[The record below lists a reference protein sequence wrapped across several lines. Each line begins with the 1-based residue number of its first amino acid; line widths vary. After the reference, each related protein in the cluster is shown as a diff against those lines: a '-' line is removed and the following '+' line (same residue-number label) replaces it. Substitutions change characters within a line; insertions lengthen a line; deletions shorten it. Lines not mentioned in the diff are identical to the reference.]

1 MSLTA
6 KESRNVSFVVKNTFV
21 DVACN
26 SSALFLE
33 GHGPDDW
40 STSAFKRQVSEPAMP
55 FKRQVSE
62 PATAFNRQVSELG
75 MMTVFEH
82 DQASLSTQAPTQDT
96 LPSLEAP
103 TQDTLPSVEAMM
115 AESDVAW
122 ERLHTVDDFIEGPP
136 GRWDRQVTAEP
147 WADEVVAVCPP
158 PQQLVPTLMP
168 VVFFAPQ
175 PEFTIPPEWAT
186 TTRVAMKGI
195 PWNYT
200 ADMVLQELCHAG
212 FQGSVESFE
221 LATDNHAHG
230 HRGHAILTFLSPHL
244 AWMFKMSFDGRC
256 FSSAQGGLGPTI
268 AVHPVYQLGCD
279 DAGPSWSKGR
289 HQQAQEKK
297 GVESRRRRRKAL
309 VSLVDVAKGVQDNG
323 EQISDRQ
330 FQGMV
335 AHRLASHA
343 STSKATAS
351 QAASSSGL
359 SCPTCGGMAHGHFK
373 FCSLCGGRLSGS

>member
-6 KESRNVSFVVKNTFV
+6 KESSNLSFVVKNTFV

-26 SSALFLE
+26 SSAL
-33 GHGPDDW
+33 GHGSDDW

-96 LPSLEAP
+96 LPS
-103 TQDTLPSVEAMM
+103 VEAME
-115 AESDVAW
+115 ESDVVW
-122 ERLHTVDDFIEGPP
+122 ERLLTVDDFIEGPP

-175 PEFTIPPEWAT
+175 PEFAVPPEWAT

-256 FSSAQGGLGPTI
+256 FSSAQGGLGPPI
-268 AVHPVYQLGCD
+268 AVHPVYKLDCD

-289 HQQAQEKK
+289 HQQAQGKK
-297 GVESRRRRRKAL
+297 GVESRRHRRKAL
-309 VSLVDVAKGVQDNG
+309 GSLVDVAKGAQENG

-330 FQGMV
+330 FKGMV
-335 AHRLASHA
+335 AHRLASQA

-359 SCPTCGGMAHGHFK
+359 LCNTCGSMAQAHFK
-373 FCSLCGGRLSGS
+373 FCSLCGCRLSGS